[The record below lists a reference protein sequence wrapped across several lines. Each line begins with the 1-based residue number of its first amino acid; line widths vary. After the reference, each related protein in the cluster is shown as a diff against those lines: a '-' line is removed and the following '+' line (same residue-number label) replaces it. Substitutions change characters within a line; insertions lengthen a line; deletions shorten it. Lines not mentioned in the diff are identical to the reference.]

1 MTASQATRID
11 AEVTRLAEITDK
23 LASVLIRMD
32 YIFELGRQ
40 EGLRGM
46 SPPRGTP
53 GKRAANS
60 HLRLVR

>member
-32 YIFELGRQ
+32 YIFEAARAPG
-40 EGLRGM
+40 G
-46 SPPRGTP
+46 PPRDVP
-53 GKRAANS
+53 AAGYS
-60 HLRLVR
+60 REKGR